1 VFVLAQPIR
10 LYLVMMFF
18 KRLFRLVVLLLAA
31 STPLSAQIEPPLTT
45 QEVVAR
51 VTPSTVLI
59 FGDTGLGSGVVVSAS
74 GHIVT
79 NFHVVEDQ
87 PRLFVQF
94 PDAPESFHQA
104 ERVSID
110 REHDLALLRIAVP
123 NLIPAPLGDATRVV
137 QGEDVVVIGNPQGLS
152 HTVSNG
158 ILTGF
163 EIVREGFFSEDSDV
177 FLADGTRLFQTDAAT
192 SQGNSGGGMFNDR
205 AELIGIMTFVFTE
218 GQNLNFAVPVNY
230 VITLL
235 ADRGIPSP
243 TDPPSPNPLSPITP
257 SPNNVNEAPT
267 ATPPTESVDAGRPTS
282 AMANTRSWRSALV
295 LLPILIL
302 LVAWFLRQQQEG
314 S

>member
-1 VFVLAQPIR
+1 
-10 LYLVMMFF
+10 MMFF

-94 PDAPESFHQA
+94 PDAPESLHEA
-104 ERVSID
+104 ERVTID

-163 EIVREGFFSEDSDV
+163 ETVRDGFLDGDY
-177 FLADGTRLFQTDAAT
+177 LADGTRLFQTDAAT

-205 AELIGIMTFVFTE
+205 AELIGIMTFGFTE

-230 VITLL
+230 VTALL
-235 ADRGIPSP
+235 DSQGLTTSPSA
-243 TDPPSPNPLSPITP
+243 SRPNPLMPNSP
-257 SPNNVNEAPT
+257 SVNEAP
-267 ATPPTESVDAGRPTS
+267 ATTTPTNSVDASRPASNVET
-282 AMANTRSWRSALV
+282 TRSWRGALM
-295 LLPILIL
+295 LLPLVVL

>member
-1 VFVLAQPIR
+1 VI
-10 LYLVMMFF
+10 MFF
-18 KRLFRLVVLLLAA
+18 KRLFRLIVLLLAT
-31 STPLSAQIEPPLTT
+31 STPLAGQIEPPLTT
-45 QEVVAR
+45 QEIVAR

-59 FGDTGLGSGVVVSAS
+59 LGETGLGSGVVVSSS
-74 GHIVT
+74 GHIIT
-79 NFHVVEDQ
+79 NLHVVEDQ
-87 PRLFVQF
+87 PQLVVQF
-94 PDAPESFHQA
+94 PNASGSFHQA

-110 REHDLALLRIAVP
+110 REHDLALLRIDLP
-123 NLIPAPLGDATRVV
+123 NVVPAPLGDATRVV
-137 QGEDVVVIGNPQGLS
+137 QGEDVVVIGNPQGLD
-152 HTVSNG
+152 HTVTTG

-163 EIVREGFFSEDSDV
+163 ETFRDGFLDGDY
-177 FLADGTRLFQTDAAT
+177 LADGTRLFQTDAAT

-205 AELIGIMTFVFTE
+205 AELIGIMTFGFTE

-230 VITLL
+230 VGALL
-235 ADRGIPSP
+235 RSQGLTTSPSA
-243 TDPPSPNPLSPITP
+243 SLPNPLLPITP

-314 S
+314 A